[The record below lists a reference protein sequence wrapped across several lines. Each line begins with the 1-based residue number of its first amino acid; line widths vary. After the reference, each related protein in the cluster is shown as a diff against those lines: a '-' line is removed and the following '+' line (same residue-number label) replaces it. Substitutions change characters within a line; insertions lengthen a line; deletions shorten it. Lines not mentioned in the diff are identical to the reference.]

1 MNYKFGYKSFM
12 LFQGIGGGISMWLY
26 ISGISMVFSLMIA
39 VFLVIAMWVGPR
51 LLDIERPCKD
61 SPTLLLDGIV
71 VILSW
76 SYFFFIPNKGLCES
90 ILPAIA
96 FMACLT
102 DMVLWAKA
110 KRQQRQIASVE
121 ARLCVTE
128 ALSIVAWAGY
138 GISEV
143 ILKPIDIS
151 TIGLILLC
159 LTAIALVGHVAL
171 KALRRE
177 AYYYDEMSLGM
188 GLDIVLAVFIVYD
201 FITGN
206 TDFGLTNIILFA
218 VLLIIDFVRSVM
230 LRK

>member
-1 MNYKFGYKSFM
+1 M

-26 ISGISMVFSLMIA
+26 INGISVVFSLLIA
-39 VFLVIAMWVGPR
+39 VFLVVAMWVGPR

-76 SYFFFIPNKGLCES
+76 SYFFFIPNKGL
-90 ILPAIA
+90 PAIA
-96 FMACLT
+96 FMACLS

-121 ARLCVTE
+121 VLLCVAE
-128 ALSIVAWAGY
+128 ALSIVVWAGY

-143 ILKPIDIS
+143 ILKSIDIA
-151 TIGLILLC
+151 TIGLTLLC
-159 LTAIALVGHVAL
+159 LTAIVLAGHVAL